1 MGPQVTDT
9 VSGTCDARFAGVR
22 EVFADSLASGRE
34 VGAAVCVYSD
44 GQPVVD
50 LWGGMADPGTGRVW
64 ARDTI
69 VSTFSVSKGVVSTMA
84 HILINRGELDPD
96 APVSRYWPEFAAA
109 GKEFMPVRN
118 IMDHQAALC
127 YVNRRLEPGDLY
139 DWDLM
144 TATLAETKPHWAW
157 GEKPV
162 YLNMTYGYLLGEVV
176 RRISGKGL
184 AQFMREEI
192 AGPLGIDFHF
202 ALNAEQIA
210 RCASVLQIKPRAV
223 FEAAEAD
230 PDSVFGKSMAGW
242 GAGEDF
248 NSAAWRQAQVGSGS
262 GHGNARAIARLFAC
276 LGQGGTLDGVRLMG
290 PATVEAARAF
300 QCETDGEDPLL
311 GVSGL
316 RFCLGYELNS
326 PPVLAMGPNPRTFG
340 QWGAGGNLGFA
351 DIEASVAFGYTP
363 NLMHDA
369 MEVGPR
375 AGALVDAL
383 YASL

>member
-1 MGPQVTDT
+1 MTESIEVQG
-9 VSGTCDARFAGVR
+9 SCDPRFARVQQEFEQAFERGD
-22 EVFADSLASGRE
+22 ELGAS
-34 VGAAVCVYSD
+34 VCVTLE
-44 GQPVVD
+44 GETVVD
-50 LWGGMADPGTGRVW
+50 LWAGFADEARTRAWEHDTLVNVYSTTKGMTALCALRLVEQGR
-64 ARDTI
+64 
-69 VSTFSVSKGVVSTMA
+69 
-84 HILINRGELDPD
+84 LDLD
-96 APVSRYWPEFAAA
+96 APVARYWPEFAAA
-109 GKEFMPVRN
+109 GKESMPVRN

-144 TATLAETKPHWAW
+144 TAALAETKPHWAW

-176 RRISGKGL
+176 RRVSGKGL
-184 AQFMREEI
+184 AQFLREEI

-276 LGQGGTLDGVRLMG
+276 LRQGGTLDGVRLMA

-351 DIEASVAFGYTP
+351 DIEAGVAFGYTP

-375 AGALVDAL
+375 ASALVDAL